1 MLKINAIIQHL
12 FRFVGTFYSKSF
24 FWNNYWKNFCLKRHE
39 SPNKYFFMT
48 LIEIKSFLKNQLLI
62 FLLLFSFSQTVK
74 AQEVIRQV
82 SCFDSTL
89 KFQADSIKKQLVKDG
104 FIVVREASMTMES
117 GYEMPV
123 IVPLNEGSWYHFAF
137 IGERSSRLY
146 ELRMFDYDDKQV
158 IYVKH
163 FGEGIESNIISFS
176 YIPKF
181 TEYHVIKP
189 VQVNKKKKENICGY
203 IIMFKKVK

>member
-1 MLKINAIIQHL
+1 
-12 FRFVGTFYSKSF
+12 
-24 FWNNYWKNFCLKRHE
+24 
-39 SPNKYFFMT
+39 MT
-48 LIEIKSFLKNQLLI
+48 LIEMKSFLKNQLLI
-62 FLLLFSFSQTVK
+62 FLLLFSFSPTVK
-74 AQEVIRQV
+74 AQNVIRQV

-89 KFQADSIKKQLVKDG
+89 KFQADSIKRQLVKDG

-137 IGERSSRLY
+137 IGEHSSRLY
-146 ELRMFDYDDKQV
+146 ELRMFDYNDKQV

-163 FGEGIESNIISFS
+163 YGEGIESNIISFS